1 MDDCFWYSVHSSSQC
16 NVVVCLCS
24 DSHTLLNFTSAFRT
38 ELSPS
43 EHSLRTSNTL
53 HCQIIRTNPPP
64 PTMALPV
71 RTRTLCLRAPS
82 IPSLPPTR
90 GAKKLARPSGLT
102 TAKLLKDLP
111 TFGRAGSIVPIPTGQ
126 MRNRFFPLRI
136 ADYVTQAERK
146 AIKANNIPVER
157 DYSFGKEEEGVV
169 AAPEAFEAFDLAR
182 EKEEAEN
189 RRKRSV
195 ANAAMEVEKLSP
207 ERSLELLEI
216 FVNSRLDFYRQ
227 PLPPVVE
234 EAEAPPQK
242 ERMRTASSAA
252 ADLLEART
260 SVPKP
265 VKSDGPQGIYGS
277 VSAQDI
283 LVAVRAATASNDEAA
298 RIQLREEDIVF
309 LDEKVG
315 RAVKFVGDFTV
326 EIGVKGAENGIKRTI
341 RVVPQDVI

>member
-1 MDDCFWYSVHSSSQC
+1 
-16 NVVVCLCS
+16 
-24 DSHTLLNFTSAFRT
+24 
-38 ELSPS
+38 
-43 EHSLRTSNTL
+43 
-53 HCQIIRTNPPP
+53 
-64 PTMALPV
+64 
-71 RTRTLCLRAPS
+71 
-82 IPSLPPTR
+82 
-90 GAKKLARPSGLT
+90 
-102 TAKLLKDLP
+102 
-111 TFGRAGSIVPIPTGQ
+111 